1 MNMKADNVAEYLLE
15 NPEFF
20 NEHAEL
26 LTEIVLQHPYGGRTI
41 SLSERQMLVLRER
54 NKELEKQLFEWM
66 DIARENEALQH
77 KVHLYAVELL
87 GTHDPVVL
95 QEVAIRKLKEIFL
108 VPHAVMHIWKAL
120 PPSTEI
126 MTFAEQLVAPVC
138 AHQALHETQ
147 NWFGEEAGQ
156 LRSFAYLPLRN
167 ATQSIGML
175 VLASEE
181 AQRFYP
187 EMGTVFLQRIAE
199 MVSKAVLSQQ

>member
-1 MNMKADNVAEYLLE
+1 MNMKADNVAEYLRS

-66 DIARENEALQH
+66 EIARENEALQH
-77 KVHLYAVELL
+77 KVHLYTLEII
-87 GTHDPVVL
+87 GTQDSATL
-95 QEVAIRKLKEIFL
+95 QEVAIRNLKEIFL
-108 VPHAVMHIWKAL
+108 VPHAVMHVWKEQ

-126 MTFAEQLVAPVC
+126 MAFADQHVTPVC
-138 AHQALHETQ
+138 AHQAVHETQ
-147 NWFGEEAGQ
+147 NWFGDSAEH
-156 LRSFAYLPLRN
+156 LRSFAYLPLRDGSR
-167 ATQSIGML
+167 SIGML
-175 VLASEE
+175 VLASEDT
-181 AQRFYP
+181 QRFYP

-199 MVSKAVLSQQ
+199 LVGKAVRSQQ